1 MRLFNEYFVMVD
13 VEREVLIYDTTLR
26 DGNQA
31 VDVNLSV
38 RDKLIFSRKLDE
50 FGVAMIEGGW
60 PNPTNPAEREYFEKA
75 MKLGLRS
82 EIAAFGM
89 TRKAG
94 LKAEE
99 DSILNYLADTPC
111 HIYTLFG
118 KSWSLHVRK
127 VLNTTLD
134 ENLEMISDTVSFLKK
149 RGKSVVYDAEHF
161 YDGFKDDEEY
171 ALQTL
176 EAAEEAGA
184 DWIVLCDTR
193 GASTPFDIYE
203 ITKRVS
209 ETIKVPLGIH
219 AHNDIGMGVANSI
232 SAVKAGATMVQG
244 TINGIGER
252 CGNADLIEVI
262 GVLEFRMNVKTGVK
276 VSKLTEI
283 SQYLYELATI
293 DENPRQPFVGRYAFS
308 HKGGVHGHA
317 VLKTTEAYEFIDP
330 SIVGNQRALIV
341 SSQAGTASLAAK
353 AVEFGFQLS
362 KRDPRTLSI
371 LKKVK
376 EMEAEGYVFEN
387 ADASL
392 YLLIARMLLEPIKFF
407 EIEHWTTIVVEGGD
421 RQVCESVVKLR
432 VGDAEIISSAEGNG
446 PVNAFDKAL
455 KKAIIT
461 KYPELKDVYLR
472 GYRVR
477 ELDTESGTAAKVRV
491 FIEFEKGDEHWSTVG
506 VSSNI
511 LNASKEALVDGYL
524 YYLLK
529 SYRG

>member
-161 YDGFKDDEEY
+161 YDGFKDDE
-171 ALQTL
+171 
-176 EAAEEAGA
+176 
-184 DWIVLCDTR
+184 
-193 GASTPFDIYE
+193 
-203 ITKRVS
+203 
-209 ETIKVPLGIH
+209 
-219 AHNDIGMGVANSI
+219 
-232 SAVKAGATMVQG
+232 
-244 TINGIGER
+244 
-252 CGNADLIEVI
+252 
-262 GVLEFRMNVKTGVK
+262 
-276 VSKLTEI
+276 
-283 SQYLYELATI
+283 
-293 DENPRQPFVGRYAFS
+293 
-308 HKGGVHGHA
+308 
-317 VLKTTEAYEFIDP
+317 
-330 SIVGNQRALIV
+330 
-341 SSQAGTASLAAK
+341 
-353 AVEFGFQLS
+353 
-362 KRDPRTLSI
+362 
-371 LKKVK
+371 
-376 EMEAEGYVFEN
+376 
-387 ADASL
+387 
-392 YLLIARMLLEPIKFF
+392 
-407 EIEHWTTIVVEGGD
+407 
-421 RQVCESVVKLR
+421 
-432 VGDAEIISSAEGNG
+432 
-446 PVNAFDKAL
+446 
-455 KKAIIT
+455 
-461 KYPELKDVYLR
+461 
-472 GYRVR
+472 
-477 ELDTESGTAAKVRV
+477 
-491 FIEFEKGDEHWSTVG
+491 
-506 VSSNI
+506 
-511 LNASKEALVDGYL
+511 
-524 YYLLK
+524 
-529 SYRG
+529 